1 MGELEKVLARL
12 LTNVRN
18 RKEVIAEARNEGK
31 TVHFAS
37 LMDVCHLKK
46 IRSWSHSFR
55 NTKVELFSEVTL
67 RKMIQHRMH
76 YFLSKDHRRHQ

>member
-12 LTNVRN
+12 LTTVRN
-18 RKEVIAEARNEGK
+18 KKEVIAEARNEGK

-46 IRSWSHSFR
+46 KRSWSHSFR

-67 RKMIQHRMH
+67 RKMIQDCMH
-76 YFLSKDHRRHQ
+76 HFLSKDHRRHK